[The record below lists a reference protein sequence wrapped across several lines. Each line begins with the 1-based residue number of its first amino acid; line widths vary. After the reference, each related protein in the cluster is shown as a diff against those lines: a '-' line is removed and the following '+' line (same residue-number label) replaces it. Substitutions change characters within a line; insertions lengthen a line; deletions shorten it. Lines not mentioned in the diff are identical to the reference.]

1 MIQPATKNARIYSEA
16 IKYLGVHELDG
27 PKSNPLIRSWIL
39 QSADWLD
46 QDDSKTAWCGCFRG
60 AIGIATATG
69 APENHFRAASWRQW
83 GIAVDKLEN
92 AIKGDTLIF
101 TRRGGFH
108 VGLFSGLSDNGN
120 PLVLGG
126 NQSDSVS
133 IAEYDKDHL
142 LSIRR

>member
-16 IKYLGVHELDG
+16 IQYLGVVELDG
-27 PKSNPLIRSWIL
+27 PKTNPLIRSWIL
-39 QSADWLD
+39 QSAKWLD

-69 APENHFRAASWRQW
+69 APENHFRAASWRHW

-108 VGLFSGLSDNGN
+108 VGLYAGLSANGN

>member
-1 MIQPATKNARIYSEA
+1 MIQPATKNARIYAEA
-16 IKYLGVHELDG
+16 IQYLGVVELDG
-27 PKSNPLIRSWIL
+27 PKTNPLIRSWIL
-39 QSADWLD
+39 QSAKWLD

-108 VGLFSGLSDNGN
+108 VGLYAGLSANGN

>member
-16 IKYLGVHELDG
+16 IQYLGVVELDG
-27 PKSNPLIRSWIL
+27 PKTNPLIRSWIL
-39 QSADWLD
+39 QSAKWLD